1 MFGLFGL
8 PAYMLPLFVFGAALF
23 YTANADE
30 PGITAKIVG
39 ASGLLVVFGV
49 ICDLAVGDF
58 ANNPVYQP
66 LSIYTRCAQGRDGG
80 GILCGSIA
88 FFLYSTLKMV
98 GTVMVL
104 IVASLIF
111 AVLIT
116 QRSIVDFAQDKVQE
130 AAAISR
136 ERREEERRYREEHP
150 EDYGVPGGAGEDD
163 LDAAG
168 EDSADGKS
176 ADGADDGYGSDD
188 RRSGNGFRRS
198 SEPDDRDDAYYRDG
212 RASAYGGRNSA
223 GAGRSAGVLGGIFR
237 RPGSREVQFRGIVGD
252 TLLNRDAQNAG
263 PNIQPNG
270 EPSGNGNGGA
280 AQFGPGAAVAQG
292 YGAPGA
298 GGGQTAAAGNG
309 QPASGFNAQNGV
321 EAGAAAA
328 AVQPGAQNPQN
339 TAEGAVKSAEGAED
353 KADNGPRIIRFTAP
367 SNAQN
372 NAKTGVIDDAVDH
385 GANSADAS
393 DGQLHAEDTTAVL
406 GSSDVQEDLRRW
418 QSEDLHEIHAAD
430 FEDTDAILHPD
441 IEAGNFSD
449 ADVLGSDA
457 DYGSDAFSGKIIRNG
472 IGEVVGLNTQKKTS
486 SIIRGAESGGLSS
499 DAGRPHD
506 YVGAGKE
513 GMSAPVKGSSDHIGT
528 GAEGMSAP
536 VQRGAVSAAAA
547 AAAAFGS
554 ADAAAGRAGTGFRG
568 LSGITPDLH
577 TIGDPV
583 AAVEEENAR
592 EDRARSAA
600 AAANAVSVE
609 TRSDSP
615 AAIPEDA
622 GIVPVRS
629 SFDRSAS
636 SAGFA
641 DSTEPDIDEGQ
652 NKARGAQ
659 ITHVNP
665 TAQSEEYSSAGS
677 VESPSAHT
685 ESDSPA
691 TLPED
696 SGTDAKDPQQE
707 QLRAQQEK
715 RRAEEM
721 IIEQRAQAKVQED
734 NKRRVEE
741 QAASDAAAAT
751 IRRDRDSNIQEQPE
765 GTEAAVGDAD
775 AHLSSVQRTSVANVP
790 AQQSTKMADVPQERP
805 YVFPPMDLLH
815 PGKSGSPAG
824 TDDELRQTAATL
836 QGTLQTFGV
845 NVRITEISQGPA
857 VTRYELQP
865 EQGVK
870 VSRILNL
877 ADDIKLALAAEDIR
891 IEAPIPGK
899 SAIGIEVPNKVA
911 STVALREI
919 LDTPEFRN
927 HKSRLAFGV
936 GKDIAGM
943 PVISDIAKMPHVL
956 IAGATGSGKSV
967 CINTIIMSI
976 LYHATPDEVKLIL
989 IDPKIVEL
997 SVYNGIPHL
1006 LFNVVTDPQKAAGA
1020 LNWAVGEMTARF
1032 AKFADAHVRDIKGY
1046 NALAKKKMA
1055 EGETDM
1061 RPIPQIV
1068 IIVDELADL
1077 MMVAKNDVETAIC
1090 RLAQLARAAG
1100 MHLVIATQR
1109 PSVDVITGLIK
1120 ANMPSRI
1127 AFAVTSNVD
1136 SRTIL
1141 DRVGAEKL
1149 LGKGDM
1155 LFFPQGMA
1163 KPARVQGAFVSDD
1176 EVADVVDFIRAHNHT
1191 DESAGRAIEQQ
1202 IENMKSGSSGADAA
1216 VAEEGA
1222 GSDLDEYFED
1232 AGKFIIEKNSASIG
1246 LLQRRFRIGF
1256 NRAARI
1262 MDELCDA
1269 GVVSE
1274 SEGTK
1279 SRKILMT
1286 PAQFEE
1292 YCQSL

>member
-1 MFGLFGL
+1 
-8 PAYMLPLFVFGAALF
+8 
-23 YTANADE
+23 
-30 PGITAKIVG
+30 
-39 ASGLLVVFGV
+39 
-49 ICDLAVGDF
+49 
-58 ANNPVYQP
+58 
-66 LSIYTRCAQGRDGG
+66 
-80 GILCGSIA
+80 
-88 FFLYSTLKMV
+88 
-98 GTVMVL
+98 
-104 IVASLIF
+104 
-111 AVLIT
+111 
-116 QRSIVDFAQDKVQE
+116 
-130 AAAISR
+130 
-136 ERREEERRYREEHP
+136 
-150 EDYGVPGGAGEDD
+150 
-163 LDAAG
+163 
-168 EDSADGKS
+168 
-176 ADGADDGYGSDD
+176 
-188 RRSGNGFRRS
+188 
-198 SEPDDRDDAYYRDG
+198 
-212 RASAYGGRNSA
+212 
-223 GAGRSAGVLGGIFR
+223 
-237 RPGSREVQFRGIVGD
+237 
-252 TLLNRDAQNAG
+252 
-263 PNIQPNG
+263 
-270 EPSGNGNGGA
+270 
-280 AQFGPGAAVAQG
+280 
-292 YGAPGA
+292 
-298 GGGQTAAAGNG
+298 
-309 QPASGFNAQNGV
+309 
-321 EAGAAAA
+321 
-328 AVQPGAQNPQN
+328 
-339 TAEGAVKSAEGAED
+339 
-353 KADNGPRIIRFTAP
+353 
-367 SNAQN
+367 
-372 NAKTGVIDDAVDH
+372 VDH

-441 IEAGNFSD
+441 IEAGNFSE
-449 ADVLGSDA
+449 ADVSGSDA

-472 IGEVVGLNTQKKTS
+472 IGEVLGLNTQKKTS

-506 YVGAGKE
+506 YVGTGKE
-513 GMSAPVKGSSDHIGT
+513 GMSVPVKGSSDHIGT

-600 AAANAVSVE
+600 AAANAVSAE

-636 SAGFA
+636 SAESA
-641 DSTEPDIDEGQ
+641 DSTEPDIDEEQ

-665 TAQSEEYSSAGS
+665 TAQSEESSSAAS

-707 QLRAQQEK
+707 QLRVQQEK

-751 IRRDRDSNIQEQPE
+751 IRRDRDSNIQEEPE
-765 GTEAAVGDAD
+765 GTEAAVADAD
-775 AHLSSVQRTSVANVP
+775 AHLSSVQRTSVANVS